1 VLSVVF
7 FLLAS
12 LTHPHL
18 KVIRLSDAANPATA
32 PNAAE
37 SLCADVNVPWGER
50 FRHACRVVVDDHG
63 ASLVN
68 VALSAL
74 PKAMFIFLPL
84 VALLHMLLYWRP
96 RHRYAEHLI
105 FFLHLHAFFF
115 TIAILLLL
123 SGDASDARPG
133 LTSVDDVLSTVL
145 FWSLPVYA
153 LFALRR
159 VFRESWPRT
168 VSKFAALVIVYTV
181 VLNLTVIGVFAYAA
195 LKIS

>member
-1 VLSVVF
+1 MDE
-7 FLLAS
+7 
-12 LTHPHL
+12 PL
-18 KVIRLSDAANPATA
+18 KP
-32 PNAAE
+32 
-37 SLCADVNVPWGER
+37 
-50 FRHACRVVVDDHG
+50 
-63 ASLVN
+63 
-68 VALSAL
+68 AL
-74 PKAMFIFLPL
+74 PARADSLPVPL
-84 VALLHMLLYWRP
+84 VALLHMLFYWRP
-96 RHRYAEHLI
+96 RNRYAEHLI

-115 TIAILLLL
+115 TISILLLL

-168 VSKFAALVIVYTV
+168 VSKFAALVIVYAV
-181 VLNLTVIGVFAYAA
+181 VLNLTVIGVFADAA